1 MSVPEWLQQLV
12 DAVTGETG
20 LTDPSGANPVL
31 DRTPADGEVT
41 RSASVLILFGGPEEA
56 DFTSRGGLPPDADV
70 LLTQRASTLREH
82 SGQVAFP
89 GGATDPGDESPVATA
104 LRESQEETGLD
115 PRGVHILATLPGIY
129 VPPSRFDVV
138 PVIGYWHTPSDVGVV
153 DTAEAERVVRVPI
166 RSLLDP
172 DNRFQVRHPLGYQG
186 PAFAVDGMLVWG
198 FTGGILAGLLAV
210 SGWETEW
217 DTNDIRDL
225 EASLAA
231 VDAPGGSTTPV
242 LGR

>member
-1 MSVPEWLQQLV
+1 MTTPQWLERVVDAAAAEGGLV
-12 DAVTGETG
+12 DS
-20 LTDPSGANPVL
+20 SGTNPVL
-31 DRTPADGEVT
+31 ERTSPDGEVA
-41 RSASVLILFGGPEEA
+41 RPASVLVLFGGSEKA
-56 DFTSRGGLPPDADV
+56 DPSARGGLPADADV
-70 LLTQRASTLREH
+70 LLTQRAATLRQH

-104 LRESQEETGLD
+104 LREAEEETGLD
-115 PRGVHILATLPGIY
+115 PAGVQPLATMPGIY
-129 VPPSRFDVV
+129 VPPSRFDVI
-138 PVIGYWHTPSDVGVV
+138 PVLAYWRSPSAVGVV
-153 DTAEAERVVRVPI
+153 DTAEAARVVRVPV

-172 DNRFQVRHPLGYQG
+172 DNRFQVKHPAGYQG

-217 DTNDIRDL
+217 DTSDIRDL

-231 VDAPGGSTTPV
+231 VGTGLDQ
-242 LGR
+242 

>member
-1 MSVPEWLQQLV
+1 MSTPQWLSRV
-12 DAVTGETG
+12 VEAAGSGRG
-20 LTDPSGANPVL
+20 LEDTSGINPVL
-31 DRTPADGEVT
+31 QRAAAAGEQT
-41 RSASVLILFGGPEEA
+41 RSASVLVLFGGAEEA
-56 DFTSRGGLPPDADV
+56 NPSARGGLPADADV
-70 LLTQRASTLREH
+70 LLTQRAATLRQH

-89 GGATDPGDESPVATA
+89 GGATDPGDDSPIATA
-104 LRESQEETGLD
+104 LREAQEETGLD
-115 PRGVHILATLPGIY
+115 PVGVQPLAAMPGIY

-138 PVIGYWHTPSDVGVV
+138 PVLAYWRTPSVVGVV

-166 RSLLDP
+166 ETLLNP
-172 DNRFQVRHPLGYQG
+172 DNRFQVRHPAGYQG

-217 DTNDIRDL
+217 DTDDIRDL

-231 VDAPGGSTTPV
+231 VDVLSGGFD
-242 LGR
+242 R

>member
-1 MSVPEWLQQLV
+1 MSAPEWLRGVV
-12 DAVTGETG
+12 DAAGGERG
-20 LTDPSGANPVL
+20 LTESSGTNPVL
-31 DRTPADGEVT
+31 ERTSPDGAVT
-41 RSASVLILFGGPEEA
+41 RPASVLVLFGGSEA
-56 DFTSRGGLPPDADV
+56 ADPSARGGLPSDADV
-70 LLTQRASTLREH
+70 LLTQRAATLRQH

-89 GGATDPGDESPVATA
+89 GGATDPGDASPVATA
-104 LRESQEETGLD
+104 LREAEEETGLD
-115 PRGVHILATLPGIY
+115 PSGVEPLVTMPGIY
-129 VPPSRFDVV
+129 VPPSQFDVI
-138 PVIGYWHTPSDVGVV
+138 PVLAYWRSPSDVGVV
-153 DTAEAERVVRVPI
+153 DTAEAARVVRVPL

-172 DNRFQVRHPLGYQG
+172 DNRFQVRHPAGYQG

-231 VDAPGGSTTPV
+231 VGVG
-242 LGR
+242 LEQ